1 MRIIE
6 PHIHMYSRT
15 TDDYQAMWQAGIRV
29 IVEPAFWLGQNRRYA
44 GTFYDYFAH
53 ILEFETERAR
63 KFGIDHYAAI
73 AVNPKECDDLALANE
88 VIDGMDEYLD
98 HPRCV
103 AMGEIGM
110 NMNTENEIACFRRQ
124 LLIAEER
131 AMPVVIHLPHIPKKE
146 GARIAVDII
155 KAEGVTQERVII
167 DHNTEETM
175 AIGRETDC
183 YLGLTVYPYSKL
195 NPERVSMILRE
206 WGTEQ
211 VMIAGSADWGVSDP
225 LSLIKVADYLKQ
237 DGHPEATINGIL
249 HDQPAAFYGVSPN
262 FKPNFDLTPVPVS
275 EYQR

>member
-15 TDDYQAMWQAGIRV
+15 TDDYQAMWKAGIRV

-73 AVNPKECDDLALANE
+73 AVNPKECDNLDLANE

-103 AMGEIGM
+103 AVGEIGM

-131 AMPVVIHLPHIPKKE
+131 AMPVILHLPHIPKKE

-155 KAEGVTQERVII
+155 KAEGVTQERIII

-225 LSLIKVADYLKQ
+225 LSLIKVADYLKK
-237 DGHPEATINGIL
+237 DGHDEATINGIL

-262 FKPNFDLTPVPVS
+262 FKPDFDLTPVPVS

>member
-6 PHIHMYSRT
+6 PQIHLYSRT
-15 TDDYQAMWQAGIRV
+15 TDDYQAMWEAGIRV
-29 IVEPAFWLGQNRRYA
+29 VVEPAFWLGQNRRYA
-44 GTFYDYFAH
+44 GTFYDDFAH
-53 ILEFETERAR
+53 ILGFETERAR

-73 AVNPKECDDLALANE
+73 SVNPKECDDLALANE
-88 VIDGMDEYLD
+88 VIDGIDEYLD

-103 AMGEIGM
+103 AVGEIGM

-131 AMPVVIHLPHIPKKE
+131 AIPVVIHLPHIPKKE

-155 KAEGVTQERVII
+155 KAEGVTEERIII

-206 WGTEQ
+206 WGTGK

-225 LSLIKVADYLKQ
+225 LSLVKVADYLKQ
-237 DGHPEATINGIL
+237 DGHPEEVIRGIL

-262 FKPNFDLTPVPVS
+262 FQPDFELTPVPVS

>member
-15 TDDYQAMWQAGIRV
+15 TDDYQAIWQAGIRV
-29 IVEPAFWLGQNRRYA
+29 VVEPAFWLGQNRRYA

-73 AVNPKECDDLALANE
+73 AVNPKECENLALANE
-88 VIDGMDEYLD
+88 VIDGMAEYLD

-110 NMNTENEIACFRRQ
+110 NMNTENEIAAFRRQ

-155 KAEGVTQERVII
+155 QAEGVTQERIII

-175 AIGRETDC
+175 EIGRETDC

-206 WGTEQ
+206 WGTER

-225 LSLIKVADYLKQ
+225 LSLVKVAEYLEK
-237 DGHPEATINGIL
+237 DGHPEETVRAIL
-249 HDQPAAFYGVSPN
+249 HDVPAAFYGVSPN
-262 FKPNFDLTPVPVS
+262 FRPDFDLTPVPVS

>member
-29 IVEPAFWLGQNRRYA
+29 VVEPAFWLGQNRRYA
-44 GTFYDYFAH
+44 GTFHDYFAH

-73 AVNPKECDDLALANE
+73 AVNPKECENLALANE
-88 VIDGMDEYLD
+88 VIDGMSEYLD

-103 AMGEIGM
+103 AMGEIGL
-110 NMNTENEIACFRRQ
+110 NMNTENEIAAFRRQ

-131 AMPVVIHLPHIPKKE
+131 AMPVVIHLPHFPKRE
-146 GARIAVDII
+146 GARIIVDII
-155 KAEGVTQERVII
+155 KAEGVTEERIII

-175 AIGRETDC
+175 EIGRETDC

-206 WGTEQ
+206 WGTEG

-225 LSLIKVADYLKQ
+225 LSLIKVADYLEE
-237 DGHPEATINGIL
+237 DGHSEETVRAIL
-249 HDQPAAFYGVSPN
+249 HDVPAAFYGFSPN
-262 FKPNFDLTPVPVS
+262 FQPDFGLTPVPVS